1 MKVALA
7 FWGITRS
14 LKYTIGSINTNVLDV
29 LKKNKI
35 GYDIFMHTYRV
46 NNYRNIRTN
55 EINNNVDNEEY
66 KLLNPNFVEIHDQD
80 NIKETLNLEE
90 YRTRG
95 DPWNTN
101 YNSLDNFLLA
111 QYSKSKVVKMIKDT
125 NTNYDYIIFLR
136 PDVKYIKPL
145 NLTIFKSVNNNT
157 IAIPDK
163 QLYGKFRFNDRF
175 CICNRNT
182 YQKYGDVFNLLLQ
195 ISKRIPLHSETVLGG
210 LMIYKYGLKILRF
223 RIEFARVRT
232 NGVIVTTDLH

>member
-35 GYDIFMHTYRV
+35 EYDIFMHTYKL
-46 NNYRNIRTN
+46 NNYINKRTN
-55 EINNNVDNEEY
+55 EISNNVDNEEY
-66 KLLNPNFVEIHDQD
+66 NLLNPNFVEIHDQD
-80 NIKETLNLEE
+80 NIKETLNLKK
-90 YRTRG
+90 YRTHG

-101 YNSLDNFLLA
+101 YNSLDNFILA

-145 NLTIFKSVNNNT
+145 NLKIFKSVNNNT

-163 QLYGKFRFNDRF
+163 QLYGIFRFNDRF

-195 ISKRIPLHSETVLGG
+195 ISKRVPLHSETVLGR
-210 LMIYKYGLKILRF
+210 LMIKKYRLKIVRF

-232 NGVIVTTDLH
+232 NGVIVTKDLR